1 MSSLSNDS
9 MIPPI
14 INQAR
19 VLRLAEAN
27 AATLRRANL
36 AHSSSVE
43 DVAAAVEEPQLITL
57 PHLAT
62 ANDVREVVQYL
73 KKRPDGVDIS
83 EVAQPIK
90 KRIFYPPKVTA
101 YESWGIVSRK
111 RGRLKLTQL
120 GWEFARSL
128 EPEARSYRLLL
139 RTAPLFNA
147 AIRWM
152 WQQGLDVVTQDELAD
167 YWREEFSLALAHAER
182 RRLTGSAVCFFHLCQ
197 AAELGTMTI
206 GKRGQPARLRVLRDE
221 LQASLQSEI
230 VAPQNGTTAT
240 SRETLRVYISCRR
253 RARVIDQIKETLEI
267 VGIRHAMTNNSAS
280 NHVQNGNDALEVTR
294 LCHAGVIVITKE
306 DCSKEEAEA
315 GLLASD
321 ILNDIGRAFVNYDG
335 RVLLFWDEE
344 ISIPDHLQT
353 VRRCRFKDATL
364 TWEAGVEMLKA
375 LKDFAANSQSPQ
387 NES

>member
-1 MSSLSNDS
+1 

-19 VLRLAEAN
+19 VLRLAEAH

-43 DVAAAVEEPQLITL
+43 DVAAAVEEPQLITF

-111 RGRLKLTQL
+111 RDRLKLTQL

-139 RTAPLFNA
+139 RNAPLFNA
-147 AIRWM
+147 ALRWM
-152 WQQGLDVVTQDELAD
+152 WQQGLDVVTQDELAG
-167 YWREEFSLALAHAER
+167 YWREEEAHGQ
-182 RRLTGSAVCFFHLCQ
+182 RRLFLSSLSGSGVGHDDYRKAWATGAPAHL
-197 AAELGTMTI
+197 T
-206 GKRGQPARLRVLRDE
+206 
-221 LQASLQSEI
+221 
-230 VAPQNGTTAT
+230 
-240 SRETLRVYISCRR
+240 
-253 RARVIDQIKETLEI
+253 
-267 VGIRHAMTNNSAS
+267 
-280 NHVQNGNDALEVTR
+280 
-294 LCHAGVIVITKE
+294 
-306 DCSKEEAEA
+306 
-315 GLLASD
+315 
-321 ILNDIGRAFVNYDG
+321 
-335 RVLLFWDEE
+335 
-344 ISIPDHLQT
+344 
-353 VRRCRFKDATL
+353 
-364 TWEAGVEMLKA
+364 
-375 LKDFAANSQSPQ
+375 
-387 NES
+387 

>member
-14 INQAR
+14 FNQAR

-57 PHLAT
+57 PHLDT

-111 RGRLKLTQL
+111 RDRLRLTQL

-139 RTAPLFNA
+139 RNAPLFNA

-167 YWREEFSLALAHAER
+167 YWREEFSSALAHAER

-206 GKRGQPARLRVLRDE
+206 GKRGQPARN
-221 LQASLQSEI
+221 AKS
-230 VAPQNGTTAT
+230 
-240 SRETLRVYISCRR
+240 R
-253 RARVIDQIKETLEI
+253 RARRGRRFERNKHS
-267 VGIRHAMTNNSAS
+267 GRPP
-280 NHVQNGNDALEVTR
+280 ND
-294 LCHAGVIVITKE
+294 
-306 DCSKEEAEA
+306 
-315 GLLASD
+315 
-321 ILNDIGRAFVNYDG
+321 
-335 RVLLFWDEE
+335 
-344 ISIPDHLQT
+344 
-353 VRRCRFKDATL
+353 
-364 TWEAGVEMLKA
+364 
-375 LKDFAANSQSPQ
+375 
-387 NES
+387 